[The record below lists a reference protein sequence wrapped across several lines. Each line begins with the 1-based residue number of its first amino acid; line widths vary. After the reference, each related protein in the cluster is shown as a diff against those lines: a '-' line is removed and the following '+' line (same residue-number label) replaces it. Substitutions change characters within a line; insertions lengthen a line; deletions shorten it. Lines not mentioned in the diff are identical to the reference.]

1 VRELKECIERN
12 QGVKMHKCPRQENR
26 DWSPEEEFE
35 VECPGCGQS
44 MEFFKDEEK
53 RKCRK
58 CGQMVKNPQHQD
70 VE

>member
-1 VRELKECIERN
+1 
-12 QGVKMHKCPRQENR
+12 MHKCPRQENR